1 MCHGLDSAFTGGAA
15 ADGQGYAEG
24 KSWNGQEKLT
34 AILLKENAMENLLLE
49 LTRELIDLKLEKKKF
64 DKEMTER
71 IKDVEKRIE
80 AEAIKGGEKS

>member
-1 MCHGLDSAFTGGAA
+1 
-15 ADGQGYAEG
+15 
-24 KSWNGQEKLT
+24 
-34 AILLKENAMENLLLE
+34 MENLLLE